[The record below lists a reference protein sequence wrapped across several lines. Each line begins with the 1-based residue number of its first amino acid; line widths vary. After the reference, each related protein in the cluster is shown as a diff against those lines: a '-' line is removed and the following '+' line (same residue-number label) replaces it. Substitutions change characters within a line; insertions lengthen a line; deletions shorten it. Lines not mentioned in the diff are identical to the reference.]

1 MTRPRRVYTLPD
13 DPETDSRP
21 EPKTHGRWMKDVA
34 PKDTWTVFKIMGE
47 FVEGFE
53 TLRRVEPAVSIFGG
67 SRVRK
72 GSRHY
77 RKAVQVSQALAREGF
92 SIITGGGP
100 GIMEA
105 ANLGARRGGGR
116 SIGLNIRLPFEH
128 RPNRHIDT
136 LINFNYFFARKVMFI
151 KYACAYVVFP
161 GGYGTLDEAF
171 EALTLVQTHKVDN
184 FPVIMIGRA
193 FWKGMVGWMHREMLG
208 GGMISRDDQRLFSVT
223 DDAQEVCRL
232 VREGWR
238 RRAQT
243 NGHHLRT

>member
-1 MTRPRRVYTLPD
+1 
-13 DPETDSRP
+13 
-21 EPKTHGRWMKDVA
+21 
-34 PKDTWTVFKIMGE
+34 
-47 FVEGFE
+47 
-53 TLRRVEPAVSIFGG
+53 
-67 SRVRK
+67 
-72 GSRHY
+72 
-77 RKAVQVSQALAREGF
+77 
-92 SIITGGGP
+92 
-100 GIMEA
+100 
-105 ANLGARRGGGR
+105 
-116 SIGLNIRLPFEH
+116 
-128 RPNRHIDT
+128 
-136 LINFNYFFARKVMFI
+136 MFI

-193 FWKGMVGWMHREMLG
+193 FWKGMVGWMRREMLR
-208 GGMISRDDQRLFSVT
+208 GGMISRDDQRLFTVT

>member
-1 MTRPRRVYTLPD
+1 MPRAPRSLASLRDEPNPD
-13 DPETDSRP
+13 GPDPRGHIRS
-21 EPKTHGRWMKDVA
+21 MKDVI

-72 GSRHY
+72 GSRYY

-116 SIGLNIRLPFEH
+116 SVGLNIRLPFEQDY
-128 RPNRHIDT
+128 NRYIDT
-136 LINFNYFFARKVMFI
+136 LVHFNYFFARKVMFI

-161 GGYGTLDEAF
+161 GGFGTLDEAF
-171 EALTLVQTHKVDN
+171 EALTLVQTHKIDN
-184 FPVIMIGRA
+184 FPVIMIGRD
-193 FWKGMVGWMHREMLG
+193 FWRGMTRWLGREMLG
-208 GGMISRDDQRLFSVT
+208 RGMIGAEDQRLFTVT
-223 DDAQEVCRL
+223 DDPQEVCRL
-232 VREGWR
+232 VRDGYR
-238 RRAQT
+238 KRLQA
-243 NGHHLRT
+243 NGVGDAR

>member
-1 MTRPRRVYTLPD
+1 MRSARIQDGLLYD
-13 DPETDSRP
+13 
-21 EPKTHGRWMKDVA
+21 A
-34 PKDTWTVFKIMGE
+34 
-47 FVEGFE
+47 
-53 TLRRVEPAVSIFGG
+53 
-67 SRVRK
+67 
-72 GSRHY
+72 
-77 RKAVQVSQALAREGF
+77 ARETGRLFAEAGF
-92 SIITGGGP
+92 AVITGGGP

-116 SIGLNIRLPFEH
+116 SIGLNIKLPFEH

-136 LINFNYFFARKVMFI
+136 LVNFNYFFARKVMFI

-193 FWKGMVGWMHREMLG
+193 FWKGMVGWMRREMLG
-208 GGMISRDDQRLFSVT
+208 GGMISRDDQRLFTVT

-238 RRAQT
+238 RRAQI

>member
-1 MTRPRRVYTLPD
+1 MSRAPRLEPPPDEPNSD
-13 DPETDSRP
+13 DPAPQAPRARSMR
-21 EPKTHGRWMKDVA
+21 DVA
-34 PKDTWTVFKIMGE
+34 PKDTWTLFKIMGE

-53 TLRRVEPAVSIFGG
+53 TLRPIEPAVSIFGG
-67 SRVRK
+67 SRVRR

-77 RKAVQVSQALAREGF
+77 RKAVLVSQALAREGF

-116 SIGLNIRLPFEH
+116 SIGLNIKLPFEH

-136 LINFNYFFARKVMFI
+136 LVNFNYFFARKVMFI

-193 FWKGMVGWMHREMLG
+193 FWKGMVGWMSREMLR
-208 GGMISRDDQRLFSVT
+208 GGMISKDDQRLFTVT

-238 RRAQT
+238 RRVQI
-243 NGHHLRT
+243 NGHHRRT